1 MSATVIHTVVSAGS
15 TNPAKLKPV
24 QTVFGQVYPGAE
36 VQGISVPSGVREQ
49 PIGVEE
55 TTLGAINRAR
65 AALAGVPGAV
75 FGAGLEGGVRFDGHG
90 CWLFGVVAVVNGA
103 RLELGR
109 TAELRLPEQVAERLR
124 AGEELGPVMDTLT
137 GERNIKQKA
146 GTVGFLTGGLLT
158 RSDVWRMALTLSLAP
173 FMHPQLYPEP

>member
-1 MSATVIHTVVSAGS
+1 VSVIVAAGS
-15 TNPAKLKPV
+15 INPAKLKPV
-24 QTVFGQVYPGAE
+24 QAVFGEVYPGAE
-36 VQGISVPSGVREQ
+36 VRGVAVPSGVREQ

-65 AALAGVPGAV
+65 AALADVPGAA
-75 FGAGLEGGVRFDGHG
+75 FGVGLEGGVRFGTPGVEGEG
-90 CWLFGVVAVVNGA
+90 CWLFGVVAVVNGL

-124 AGEELGPVMDTLT
+124 AGEELGPVMDMLT

-146 GTVGFLTGGLLT
+146 GTVGFLTNGLLT
-158 RSDVWRMALTLSLAP
+158 RSDVWQMALTLSLAP
-173 FMHPQLYPEP
+173 FIHPQLYPEG